1 MTLLSYS
8 NKLLVLEPLVFTG
21 SCIPSLHF
29 MSLFKS
35 FFKMYSRTTHYF
47 RVNCKTNHLSILDN
61 TICQSVCK
69 YIVEHIIFIHSIY
82 LYIYIYIYIYIYVH
96 AIENITIATVKQ
108 KKNGKASDDE
118 CQCQLNIF
126 GWNKWLY
133 HLLLRC
139 KIVIAK

>member
-69 YIVEHIIFIHSIY
+69 YIVEHIIFIHSI
-82 LYIYIYIYIYIYVH
+82 LLYIYIYIYIYVH

-108 KKNGKASDDE
+108 KKNGKTSDDE

-126 GWNKWLY
+126 GWNK
-133 HLLLRC
+133 
-139 KIVIAK
+139 

>member
-69 YIVEHIIFIHSIY
+69 YIVEHIIFIHSI
-82 LYIYIYIYIYIYVH
+82 LLYIYIYIYIYVH

-108 KKNGKASDDE
+108 KKNGKTSDDE

-139 KIVIAK
+139 KKVIAK